1 VLVYPKEEA
10 DEWEW
15 IRWLPHVW
23 NENRQIR
30 FLANDKDMTHQLFS
44 HLYDVIKERE
54 QRTGKDKDNIPPT
67 PVNLPHYVFILADI
81 RLIEDEPIMI
91 IWLITIKPWYI
102 NHLSF

>member
-1 VLVYPKEEA
+1 M
-10 DEWEW
+10 EW

-81 RLIEDEPIMI
+81 RLIEDEPIMNYLAHNNQALGI
-91 IWLITIKPWYI
+91 STIY
-102 NHLSF
+102 LF